1 MEGSNITNLNSLNQ
15 FPETNSRWS
24 LYSKFLLLHLVNFK
38 AEWSCY
44 ISCEKL
50 PETNSKSPWKM
61 GIPKGNEKVFQPFIF
76 RCKLLVSGRV
86 TLSTKIIGKP
96 LSGWWL
102 VSTHLKNML
111 VKMRIFPK
119 VRGENKKYL
128 SCHHLVLHLLSFWL
142 NIELTSGC
150 ASHWRYLFSTYTTV
164 ISIIYP
170 FFRFKASPR
179 HTRLKSR
186 KTRKARIIRS
196 KPKGPGR
203 GTWNTSWKMGRKPK
217 PRFFV

>member
-1 MEGSNITNLNSLNQ
+1 
-15 FPETNSRWS
+15 
-24 LYSKFLLLHLVNFK
+24 
-38 AEWSCY
+38 
-44 ISCEKL
+44 
-50 PETNSKSPWKM
+50 
-61 GIPKGNEKVFQPFIF
+61 
-76 RCKLLVSGRV
+76 
-86 TLSTKIIGKP
+86 
-96 LSGWWL
+96 
-102 VSTHLKNML
+102 ML
-111 VKMRIFPK
+111 VKMGIFPK
-119 VRGENKKYL
+119 VRGEIKKYL

-170 FFRFKASPR
+170 FFRFKVSPR

-203 GTWNTSWKMGRKPK
+203 GTWNTSWKMGRTPK
-217 PRFFV
+217 PRFFVCKKTRLLTQKRHLCHELKSSNFFGLSNTWRFLFQQHRNLH

>member
-1 MEGSNITNLNSLNQ
+1 MIVYNMQCIQTWIYVCVNTYIFIHSHVYIYIHTCSEVPWWTQWYEKCVCSYDWDPLFKSNNFSG
-15 FPETNSRWS
+15 RWS
-24 LYSKFLLLHLVNFK
+24 YTALYLCDVL
-38 AEWSCY
+38 
-44 ISCEKL
+44 
-50 PETNSKSPWKM
+50 
-61 GIPKGNEKVFQPFIF
+61 
-76 RCKLLVSGRV
+76 
-86 TLSTKIIGKP
+86 
-96 LSGWWL
+96 
-102 VSTHLKNML
+102 
-111 VKMRIFPK
+111 
-119 VRGENKKYL
+119 
-128 SCHHLVLHLLSFWL
+128 LHLLSFWL

-164 ISIIYP
+164 KSTIYL

-217 PRFFV
+217 PRFFCV

>member
-1 MEGSNITNLNSLNQ
+1 MIVYNMQCIQTWRYIYIYTII
-15 FPETNSRWS
+15 FIYIYI
-24 LYSKFLLLHLVNFK
+24 YSHV
-38 AEWSCY
+38 CVYIY
-44 ISCEKL
+44 ISCSEVLWWTQWYEKCVCSCNWDPL
-50 PETNSKSPWKM
+50 FKSNN
-61 GIPKGNEKVFQPFIF
+61 G
-76 RCKLLVSGRV
+76 SGRWSY
-86 TLSTKIIGKP
+86 TAL
-96 LSGWWL
+96 
-102 VSTHLKNML
+102 
-111 VKMRIFPK
+111 
-119 VRGENKKYL
+119 YL
-128 SCHHLVLHLLSFWL
+128 CDVLLHLLSFWL

-217 PRFFV
+217 PRFFLCV